1 MKKTVLVLLLGV
13 MLFSCKPSDEKL
25 QTAVQTALTAAG
37 SNVTSSVK
45 DGVVTLSGT
54 VDSEAAKIA
63 AEMVAKEVKDIKS
76 VSNNIEVK
84 APQAPVVIN
93 NDEVL
98 NATITSAIGAAGFTG
113 ITVTVKDG
121 EVTLNGDVKKA
132 NLAKIMQIAN
142 EAKPAKVINNLKVK

>member
-37 SNVTSSVK
+37 SNATSSVK
-45 DGVVTLSGT
+45 EGVVTLSGT

-63 AEMVAKEVKDIKS
+63 AETAVKAVKDIKS

-84 APQAPVVIN
+84 VPQAPVVIN

-98 NATITSAIGAAGFTG
+98 TTAINAAITAGGFSD
-113 ITVTVKDG
+113 ITVSVKDG
-121 EVTLNGDVKKA
+121 EVTLNGDAKKA
-132 NLAKIMQIAN
+132 DLAKIMQIAN
-142 EAKPAKVINNLKVK
+142 EAKPAKVINNLNIK

>member
-63 AEMVAKEVKDIKS
+63 AETAAKEVKDIKS

>member
-37 SNVTSSVK
+37 SNVSSSVK
-45 DGVVTLSGT
+45 EGVVTLSGT

-63 AEMVAKEVKDIKS
+63 AETAVKAVKDIKS
-76 VSNNIEVK
+76 ISNNIEVK
-84 APQAPVVIN
+84 VPQAPVVIN

-98 NATITSAIGAAGFTG
+98 TTAINAAITAGGFSDV
-113 ITVTVKDG
+113 TVSVKDG
-121 EVTLNGDVKKA
+121 EVTLNGDAKKA
-132 NLAKIMQIAN
+132 DLAKIMQIAN
-142 EAKPAKVINNLKVK
+142 EAKPAKVINNLNIK